1 LYSQSIVVSKIGS
14 SRGVGAMRT
23 VRRIA
28 VFVGQGI
35 APQLA
40 LSSPRNASGRGL
52 LVAALLAGFCSAAAA
67 QQYRTDPID
76 DKARMNRTTAQRALK
91 DPASYAAD
99 RAKFDEFFTKYYFP
113 AMTRTEPQALEELGK
128 LRYELFARYLWAT
141 NSEQLQRDLTGMA
154 FQAMVP
160 IVGSKGQPPY
170 HPAARYN
177 AILVIGQLDD
187 QYAIETGAN
196 RRPPKPMQ
204 QANEFL
210 GKALE
215 AANADKAIPPAL
227 IVGALVGLE
236 RHAQYRESLPAA
248 AITKMAQEGLKI
260 ANREAPIA
268 GVNREVFRWIQLQ
281 AARMLARLGDVGPE
295 NQVHQSL
302 LKLIANQ
309 EFGIDNRCAVASQL
323 ANIKYEGAKVDGQA
337 AADTLFAL
345 GRDLSADE
353 TRRATEFED
362 LSIGGVGSA
371 RSAYGGEGGYRGG
384 SGGGAFGE
392 AIQFDRRQVLARV
405 IDLRT
410 GLNAVKPIAPAESQA
425 TIDAIVT
432 TMNDVVTAASNENTV
447 DLDVIKKIQTMVDAI
462 NRTAALKG
470 AGETAEDEF
479 AAPAAAESPA
489 EASAA
494 PAEAS
499 PVVEPTETPP
509 AEETPTAVR

>member
-1 LYSQSIVVSKIGS
+1 
-14 SRGVGAMRT
+14 MRT
-23 VRRIA
+23 VRRFA
-28 VFVGQGI
+28 VFVGQVI

-40 LSSPRNASGRGL
+40 LSSPRNASGRRL
-52 LVAALLAGFCSAAAA
+52 LVAALLAGLCSAAAA

-141 NSEQLQRDLTGMA
+141 NSEPLQRDLTGMA

-187 QYAIETGAN
+187 QYAIEAGAN
-196 RRPPKPMQ
+196 RRPPKPLP

-210 GKALE
+210 AKVLE
-215 AANADKAIPPAL
+215 AANADKSVPPAL
-227 IVGALVGLE
+227 MVGALVGLE
-236 RHAQYRESLPAA
+236 RHAQYRESLPAE
-248 AITKMAQEGLKI
+248 AITKMTQEGLKI
-260 ANREAPIA
+260 ANRETPIA

-281 AARMLARLGDVGPE
+281 AARMLARLGAVGPE
-295 NQVHQSL
+295 NQVHQAL

-323 ANIKYEGAKVDGQA
+323 ASIKYEGGKVDGLA
-337 AADTLFAL
+337 TANTLFAL

-362 LSIGGVGSA
+362 LSIGGIGSA

-392 AIQFDRRQVLARV
+392 AIQFDRRQVLSRV

-410 GLNAVKPIAPAESQA
+410 GLIAVKPIAPAESQA

-432 TMNDVVTAASNENTV
+432 TMNDVVTAASNKNTI
-447 DLDVIKKIQTMVDAI
+447 DLDVTRKIQTMVDAI
-462 NRTAALKG
+462 HRTAAPKG

-479 AAPAAAESPA
+479 AAPAAESPT

-499 PVVEPTETPP
+499 PTAPAAENPSAAETPP
-509 AEETPTAVR
+509 AVR